1 MGEEKGTASSPLTLI
16 SANGLGTRLGC
27 HALDQACI
35 THVRVLVVK
44 ILYFKILYIEMCV
57 KTIDHYTTPD
67 HMYNFRPY
75 IGVRP
80 WCIGH
85 SEV

>member
-1 MGEEKGTASSPLTLI
+1 MMYVSQITELYAPSTLI
-16 SANGLGTRLGC
+16 SANGLGMRQGR

-75 IGVRP
+75 IVY
-80 WCIGH
+80 IYIIIIII
-85 SEV
+85 